1 MPYDTIENTKKY
13 RDARKKFWNEITNE
27 ENNLIIKQEPGD
39 MLIIDNYRIFH
50 GRKGYTDR
58 SNSRYFRQGYMD
70 RDILQS
76 KLKLLN

>member
-1 MPYDTIENTKKY
+1 MGNLLSGDLSKSNEKLLEQLDTI
-13 RDARKKFWNEITNE
+13 AV
-27 ENNLIIKQEPGD
+27 NLIIKQEPGD

-50 GRKGYTDR
+50 GRKGYIDK